1 MEERE
6 TQVESWQTI
15 AQATCWQLMCSELRD
30 HTGGSNVFAKLL
42 FAKDKVLLVYWDEN
56 TPDFF
61 FLVNILKAMTVK
73 QEKEPSHTHQKQSNG
88 KQPKNQSLIQSRL
101 ALNSSCLYLPSAR
114 IRDMTTVPHVWLRW
128 SRMHMYFLL
137 LLLWS
142 FYSILVLVFLLPF
155 RVLYLLSVSHSSAY
169 HVYNTFHLSQ
179 VTVATFNEQSKLCVP
194 LLRC

>member
-1 MEERE
+1 MPFCLAVSYFPLPYSAANIWVSFFFTFPERE
-6 TQVESWQTI
+6 TALTNNIETI
-15 AQATCWQLMCSELRD
+15 K
-30 HTGGSNVFAKLL
+30 G
-42 FAKDKVLLVYWDEN
+42 
-56 TPDFF
+56 
-61 FLVNILKAMTVK
+61 
-73 QEKEPSHTHQKQSNG
+73 QKQSNG